1 MRPAASTKILENLLG
16 QNNGGGSVSPLFFK
30 PLEPARRDVVL
41 DVRRGGVRSRV
52 SRKPFSHLVV
62 FPLGFRRNAPAVER
76 SFYFVILFTPEE

>member
-1 MRPAASTKILENLLG
+1 MRPGASTKILENLLG

-62 FPLGFRRNAPAVER
+62 FPLGFEGMLPLLSGA
-76 SFYFVILFTPEE
+76 FTS